1 MLKIGN
7 IKLKQ
12 PFFQASLSG
21 YSDYAMRNLARR
33 FGAELTF
40 PGVMLAKI
48 ILSPK
53 VLKKPIFL
61 PAGDEHPI
69 GAQIMGTDPEIMAR
83 AAKGL
88 RAVGYDM
95 IDLNFACPAPKV
107 LHRGRGG
114 ALLKNPAAIRQI
126 TKQVRDAIDCP
137 LTMKLRIGY
146 DNSDESREKFWQ
158 ICEHAAAGAID
169 ALIIH
174 DRHVKQRY
182 RAKADWQIV
191 YDVKNK
197 FGDMTVIGSGDLFT
211 GADVADR
218 LQNGIDGVVI
228 ARGAV
233 GNPWIFADAKAI
245 LNGDEPAGRGS
256 LKSQG
261 EIMME
266 HFEMARQIHGDRK
279 VIGYFRKIR
288 ISIFQGPSHR
298 KKSPPGAGRSE
309 NKRTVHRKNETILR
323 CIVFCVLLCFL

>member
-1 MLKIGN
+1 MLEIGN
-7 IKLKQ
+7 IKLSQ

-61 PAGDEHPI
+61 PKDDEHPI
-69 GAQIMGTDPEIMAR
+69 GAQIMETDPEIMAR

-88 RAVGYDM
+88 CAVGYDM

-114 ALLKNPAAIRQI
+114 ALLKNPAAIREISQR
-126 TKQVRDAIDCP
+126 VRDAIDCP

-158 ICEHAAAGAID
+158 ICENAAGDGID

-174 DRHVKQRY
+174 GRTVKQRY
-182 RAKADWQIV
+182 RAKANWQIAH
-191 YDVKNK
+191 DVKFK
-197 FGDMTVIGSGDLFT
+197 FPEMTVIGSGDLFS
-211 GADVADR
+211 GQDVADR

-245 LNGDEPAGRGS
+245 LNGKQPPGRGS

-266 HFEMARQIHGDRK
+266 HFEMAYKIHGDRK
-279 VIGYFRKIR
+279 VIGYFRKFA
-288 ISIFQGPSHR
+288 SAYSKGHPTA
-298 KKSPPGAGRSE
+298 KKVRLALV
-309 NKRTVHRKNETILR
+309 KTKTKQQFIDKIKQFYDV
-323 CIVFCVLLCFL
+323 

>member
-1 MLKIGN
+1 VLNIGN
-7 IKLKQ
+7 IKLKR

-53 VLKKPIFL
+53 VLRKPVFL
-61 PAGDEHPI
+61 PREDEHPI

-88 RAVGYDM
+88 HEVGYDM

-114 ALLKNPAAIRQI
+114 ALLKNPAAIREI

-146 DNSDESREKFWQ
+146 DSSDESREKFWQ
-158 ICEHAAAGAID
+158 ICENAVADGID
-169 ALIIH
+169 AIIIH
-174 DRHVKQRY
+174 GRYVKQRY
-182 RAKADWQIV
+182 RAKANWQV
-191 YDVKNK
+191 VNEVKQK
-197 FGDMTVIGSGDLFT
+197 FGDMTVIGSGDLFS
-211 GADVADR
+211 GYDVAER
-218 LQNGIDGVVI
+218 LKSNLDGVVI

-233 GNPWIFADAKAI
+233 GNPWIFADARAV
-245 LNGDEPAGRGS
+245 LQGAEPTGRGS
-256 LKSQG
+256 LESQG
-261 EIMME
+261 EIIME
-266 HFEMARQIHGDRK
+266 HFEMVRQIHGDRK
-279 VIGYFRKIR
+279 TIGYFRKFA
-288 ISIFQGPSHR
+288 SAYSKGHPTA
-298 KKSPPGAGRSE
+298 KKVRLELVEAKTKEQFVEKIKEFYG
-309 NKRTVHRKNETILR
+309 V
-323 CIVFCVLLCFL
+323 